1 MKDKL
6 VAAGQIYGGKP
17 PPLKMEQKV
26 LPDITE
32 INSILVQ
39 QRNDLRALQ
48 GHSVQ
53 NEQDMSA
60 LSEIKREQSFEINNA
75 ENPQD
80 DVSLINE

>member
-1 MKDKL
+1 M
-6 VAAGQIYGGKP
+6 
-17 PPLKMEQKV
+17 
-26 LPDITE
+26 PDITE

-60 LSEIKREQSFEINNA
+60 LSEIKREKSFEINNA